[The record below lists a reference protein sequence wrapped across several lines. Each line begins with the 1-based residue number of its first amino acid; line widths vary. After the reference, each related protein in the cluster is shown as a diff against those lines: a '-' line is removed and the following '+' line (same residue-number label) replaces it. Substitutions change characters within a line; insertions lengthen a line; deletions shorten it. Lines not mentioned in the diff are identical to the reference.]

1 LQFITKLENVLPE
14 DPATSLLAIHPKDI
28 PAYNKD
34 TCSTM
39 FIAAT
44 FSQKLETTQI
54 FLNRRI
60 DSENAHLHSRILVIL
75 SLLFSNER
83 KGVDPEKMEVSKEL
97 REKEREEI
105 ILRINYMRKEFIF
118 NKKRMKNISQHGILF
133 F

>member
-1 LQFITKLENVLPE
+1 
-14 DPATSLLAIHPKDI
+14 
-28 PAYNKD
+28 
-34 TCSTM
+34 M

-54 FLNRRI
+54 SLNRRM
-60 DSENAHLHSRILVIL
+60 DSENVHLHSRILVIL